1 MTIFNGQKCLK
12 KAKNHQIWGLK
23 KGQKRAKTG
32 LGAQRAKKFGIW
44 ASQNFFQKCVRACPW
59 PVRPIQKSPIFSLK
73 KFEFPAFFLKN
84 FFWKKLFW
92 NLYLTMNPWNL
103 AKIWYITPIS
113 CMKNGTFWRKI
124 RIYHETKM
132 SKITHSGTVLA
143 NCMRMQ
149 GRCGIWQIPT
159 HFIPK
164 FFWRENATK
173 VCLTS
178 TYVR

>member
-1 MTIFNGQKCLK
+1 MWPDRTILNSQKCLK
-12 KAKNHQIWGLK
+12 TAKIDQNWSLK
-23 KGQKRAKTG
+23 KAQKRAKTG

-44 ASQNFFQKCVRACPW
+44 ASQNSFQKCVRAWPW

-73 KFEFPAFFLKN
+73 KFEFPAFFLKK

-132 SKITHSGTVLA
+132 SKITHS
-143 NCMRMQ
+143 
-149 GRCGIWQIPT
+149 
-159 HFIPK
+159 
-164 FFWRENATK
+164 E
-173 VCLTS
+173 VCAIAALIS
-178 TYVR
+178 SVVQRQS